1 MMWKPVLYTL
11 AIIIFSALLV
21 VYAHDI
27 EQGIAIGPS
36 STQPGKQDLLILFAK
51 ALGYKGSIVVAIL
64 ATGRSIYYSI
74 TQYRKIKK

>member
-1 MMWKPVLYTL
+1 MWKPVLYTL

-27 EQGIAIGPS
+27 EQGISIGPS
-36 STQPGKQDLLILFAK
+36 STQSGKQGMLLFFAK
-51 ALGYKGSIVVAIL
+51 AFGFKGSIAVAIL
-64 ATGRSIYYSI
+64 ATGWSIYYSI

>member
-1 MMWKPVLYTL
+1 MWKPVLYTL

-27 EQGIAIGPS
+27 EQGISIGPS
-36 STQPGKQDLLILFAK
+36 STQSGKQGMLILFAK

-64 ATGRSIYYSI
+64 ATGWSIYYSI